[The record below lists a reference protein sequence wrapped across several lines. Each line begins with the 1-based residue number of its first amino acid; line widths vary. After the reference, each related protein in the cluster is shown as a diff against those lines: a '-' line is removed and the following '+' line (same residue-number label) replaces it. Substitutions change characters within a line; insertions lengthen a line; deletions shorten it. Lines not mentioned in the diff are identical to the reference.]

1 MEAWQ
6 FLFGRPLKARESE
19 SEEIGTSGGLA
30 ALSLDA
36 LTSVA
41 YGPEAIA
48 LVLVTVGAAGIHYLL
63 PISLAIIGLLAILV
77 LSYSQVIDAYPQG
90 GGAYAVSKD
99 NLGTGASKLAAS
111 ALIVDYI
118 LTVSISIAAGIG
130 ALTSTFPSLLPWTLE
145 MCLGLLA
152 IVTFM
157 NLRGVGESARAFLF
171 PTMVFV
177 VGLLG
182 VLAYGFFHPAH
193 TDMLKKVPVASAP
206 PHVSLFFLL
215 TAFAAGCTALTGV
228 EAIANGVPLFREPR
242 QLRAKRTE
250 WLLGIL
256 LGAMLL
262 GIALLT
268 VRFGVLPGGN
278 TTLLSKVM
286 VGAVG
291 RSWAFFVVSL
301 AITTVLGLA
310 ANTSFGSLPVLASL
324 LARDR
329 YLPQSFAIRGDR
341 LVFERG
347 IWVLAMASALLLIA
361 VNGNTQ
367 ALIPMFAIGVF
378 TGFTL
383 SQFGMVLHWR
393 KTRPPGWKLRA
404 TLNLAGAFATG
415 LATMLFVVTKF
426 VEGAWVVVLA
436 IPVIIFLFG
445 RIRRYYD
452 RAGRQLQVGGLP
464 QPVTP
469 WPRPIVIVPLAP
481 SLTELTRRAL
491 SHALS
496 LSDEVV
502 AVVVFLEAPHGE
514 DSQLRRAFEADW
526 QKWNPPVRLVILK
539 SQYQSVI
546 RPLLRFI
553 NSIERHANQ
562 RILVLVPEVVPDSL
576 GSMLMHNRLG
586 TAIANALKKRTDVVI
601 GMVPMHLPDPLG
613 SGSRKSDGP

>member
-1 MEAWQ
+1 MDAWQ

-48 LVLVTVGAAGIHYLL
+48 LVLISVGAAGIHYLL

-99 NLGTGASKLAAS
+99 NLGTGASQLAAA

-118 LTVSISIAAGIG
+118 LTVAISIAAGIG
-130 ALTSTFPSLLPWTLE
+130 ALTSTFPSLLPWTLV

-152 IVTFM
+152 IVTFL

-182 VLAYGFFHPAH
+182 VLAYGFFHHAH
-193 TDMLKKVPVASAP
+193 AHMLKKVPVPSAS

-286 VGAVG
+286 IEAVG

-347 IWVLAMASALLLIA
+347 IWVLAIASALLLIA

-367 ALIPMFAIGVF
+367 ALIPLFAIGVF

-393 KTRPPGWKLRA
+393 KTRPSGWKLRA

-415 LATMLFVVTKF
+415 IATMIFVVTKF

-452 RAGRQLQVGGLP
+452 RAGRQLQIGDLP

-469 WPRPIVIVPLAP
+469 WPTPIVIVPLSP

-491 SHALS
+491 NHALS
-496 LSDEVV
+496 LSDEVI

-514 DSQLRRAFEADW
+514 DSQLSSAFEADW

-562 RILVLVPEVVPDSL
+562 RMLVLVPEVVPDSL